1 MTMRNE
7 HSNSL
12 VALHIAIFPKNRRS
26 GSAPKIEFSTSQHL
40 LSFLLFNN
48 NYCFDQRGFDE
59 GTVTSI
65 LLQTMSRATYIM
77 LFLLTMVS
85 SARSVG
91 FVLHGTNAHWGA
103 KKQAY
108 MINLMVYGACLT
120 PFILAKMLTDANRS
134 NNGLTEVVPRGTL
147 RGWLD
152 HYLWFGETPA
162 ETKTNKRYKRGGK
175 KKMKEKHLKTLR
187 DAIMDDPNLHLDEL
201 RAIMYGTYQKHWSCK
216 TIWKYI
222 TDKKDGLNMSLQ
234 VITMSAVQA
243 SEYERMIYKNTLSAF
258 DDSTA
263 FMFVDETCVGR
274 NDSRRRRCWSQRGTP
289 PTQKGVFKDDEF
301 DGEVYTM
308 IGVVDINGFISQ
320 CCVPVP
326 RKSSQTDSNVMH
338 GTITQDYFVNW
349 VDSILCKEIRRR
361 VDLGM
366 STPVVV
372 MDNASVHKHARI
384 RKLIVDAG
392 GELVW
397 TAAYS
402 PDLNPIERCFN
413 QYKTFL
419 KTYKWLYPNQLER
432 HYAALTSV
440 SRDNMIN
447 YYNGQA
453 LESCIQNVPNKCS
466 SVSQKRKRSNYVAA
480 MLSATS

>member
-1 MTMRNE
+1 MY
-7 HSNSL
+7 SQY
-12 VALHIAIFPKNRRS
+12 IAIFPKNRRS

-175 KKMKEKHLKTLR
+175 KK
-187 DAIMDDPNLHLDEL
+187 
-201 RAIMYGTYQKHWSCK
+201 
-216 TIWKYI
+216 
-222 TDKKDGLNMSLQ
+222 
-234 VITMSAVQA
+234 
-243 SEYERMIYKNTLSAF
+243 
-258 DDSTA
+258 
-263 FMFVDETCVGR
+263 
-274 NDSRRRRCWSQRGTP
+274 
-289 PTQKGVFKDDEF
+289 
-301 DGEVYTM
+301 
-308 IGVVDINGFISQ
+308 
-320 CCVPVP
+320 
-326 RKSSQTDSNVMH
+326 
-338 GTITQDYFVNW
+338 
-349 VDSILCKEIRRR
+349 
-361 VDLGM
+361 
-366 STPVVV
+366 
-372 MDNASVHKHARI
+372 
-384 RKLIVDAG
+384 
-392 GELVW
+392 
-397 TAAYS
+397 
-402 PDLNPIERCFN
+402 
-413 QYKTFL
+413 
-419 KTYKWLYPNQLER
+419 
-432 HYAALTSV
+432 
-440 SRDNMIN
+440 
-447 YYNGQA
+447 
-453 LESCIQNVPNKCS
+453 
-466 SVSQKRKRSNYVAA
+466 
-480 MLSATS
+480 